1 MMDIMIEGDDEG
13 DIIFDSQIVKIDD
26 KDELYKLMER
36 EELAREGRC
45 VLVLFIF
52 QTNQDSIIS
61 E

>member
-1 MMDIMIEGDDEG
+1 MMDIMIEGDDED
-13 DIIFDSQIVKIDD
+13 DIDSQIVKIDD

-45 VLVLFIF
+45 VLVVFIF
-52 QTNQDSIIS
+52 QTNQDSVIS